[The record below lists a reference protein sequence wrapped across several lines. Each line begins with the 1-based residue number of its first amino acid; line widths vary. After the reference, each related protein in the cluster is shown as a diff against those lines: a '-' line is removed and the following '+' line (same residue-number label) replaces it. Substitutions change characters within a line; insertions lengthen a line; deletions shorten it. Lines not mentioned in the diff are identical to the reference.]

1 MGELKLRLRDVPG
14 LIAAADGE
22 LEKLRALAG
31 KYRARLPHR
40 KKHKDPGRY
49 RP

>member
-1 MGELKLRLRDVPG
+1 LRLHDVPG

-22 LEKLRALAG
+22 LEKLRALAD
-31 KYRARLPHR
+31 KYRVRLFTR
-40 KKHKDPGRY
+40 KRKDRGRY